1 MAIWTIKG
9 GSSGEYENAFLE
21 KGVVAI
27 GSILRRSVADFAD
40 RNALRDHVES
50 RNAADQLWRFF
61 SEVNDGDMVV
71 LPRKRVREVAIG
83 RITGPYAYRPD
94 LVDAPPHVHAVEW
107 QVTDI
112 PRSHFDQD
120 LLNAFNSLLALSQP
134 RNPNAESRIRQ
145 IADIY
150 LEQGTSATD
159 DQATPLVAASATA
172 PDEDAI
178 SSDQAEEIDLDQVI
192 KERIIARFRRRYA
205 GKDLEYLVASILQ
218 AHGYHVMQ
226 TREGPDG
233 GIDILAGKGDLGF
246 GEPRLCVQVKGR
258 TTPVNLNEYSSL
270 QGNITAFGAD
280 HGLLVSLGGFT
291 KPVHDRNEQQSFF
304 TIRLW
309 GPEDLSQRLLE
320 SYDSLPQEI
329 RSDFR
334 DDIPLD
340 TVQVLRRSEPGL

>member
-246 GEPRLCVQVKGR
+246 GEPRL
-258 TTPVNLNEYSSL
+258 
-270 QGNITAFGAD
+270 
-280 HGLLVSLGGFT
+280 
-291 KPVHDRNEQQSFF
+291 
-304 TIRLW
+304 
-309 GPEDLSQRLLE
+309 
-320 SYDSLPQEI
+320 
-329 RSDFR
+329 
-334 DDIPLD
+334 
-340 TVQVLRRSEPGL
+340 